1 MLDSIYVPT
10 PTPPSLKKETLV
22 EAWSKP
28 ELQSQISK
36 PTVTPGQLSWTTPS
50 MDFQQPHFIGAGGS
64 DVPGFPSIMV
74 QEADGR
80 DQASRSTLLQAQAH
94 RTGVASLFNYSGVWS
109 VGCGA
114 AFQQQTQVTDESLLS
129 LPLSFVERQVWLEVY
144 EPQPIAPCP
153 LKGHHLL
160 VYARPFFRSG
170 L

>member
-1 MLDSIYVPT
+1 
-10 PTPPSLKKETLV
+10 
-22 EAWSKP
+22 
-28 ELQSQISK
+28 
-36 PTVTPGQLSWTTPS
+36 
-50 MDFQQPHFIGAGGS
+50 
-64 DVPGFPSIMV
+64 MV

-80 DQASRSTLLQAQAH
+80 DQATRPSLLQAQAH

-129 LPLSFVERQVWLEVY
+129 LPLSFVEKQVWLEVY
-144 EPQPIAPCP
+144 QPQPIAPGP

-160 VYARPFFRSG
+160 VYAGPFLRSG